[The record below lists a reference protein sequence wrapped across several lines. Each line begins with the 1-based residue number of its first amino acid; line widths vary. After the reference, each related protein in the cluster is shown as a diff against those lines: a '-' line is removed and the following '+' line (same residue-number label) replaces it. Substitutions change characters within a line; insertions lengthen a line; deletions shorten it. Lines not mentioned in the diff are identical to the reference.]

1 MAGTYERCRKQES
14 VEESHKMG
22 ERNALVVY
30 TLERVR
36 PGLPRPYDSKEVGV
50 EGDKFL
56 GSPASASLKR
66 RLLARRNTHTN

>member
-14 VEESHKMG
+14 IEESHKMG
-22 ERNALVVY
+22 ERNAFVVY

-36 PGLPRPYDSKEVGV
+36 PGLPGPYDSKEVGV

-56 GSPASASLKR
+56 
-66 RLLARRNTHTN
+66 